1 MTLTGNQTSEDRK
14 LNAAIGIASSL
25 YLLSVPKGFGE
36 KSQEAKNEDVARLAG
51 EFRETLRAL
60 GFEIVAVAE
69 GGSN

>member
-1 MTLTGNQTSEDRK
+1 MTGNQLSEDRK
-14 LNAAIGIASSL
+14 LDAAIGIASSL
-25 YLLSVPKGFGE
+25 YLLSVPQGFGL
-36 KSQEAKNEDVARLAG
+36 KSQEEKNEDVARLAG

>member
-1 MTLTGNQTSEDRK
+1 MTGNQTSEDRK

-25 YLLSVPKGFGE
+25 YLLSVPQGFGF
-36 KSQEAKNEDVARLAG
+36 KSQEEKNEDVARLAG

-60 GFEIVAVAE
+60 GFEFVAVAE